1 MSRLPVW
8 PGRLQVGR
16 IAVDQFATSEQ
27 ECLKKAQG
35 AAMVELDPLIAAEA
49 VYRPTI
55 ELDADAA
62 DRERLAL
69 HDGAAPKKTARSAR
83 HAGTWR
89 SR

>member
-1 MSRLPVW
+1 
-8 PGRLQVGR
+8 
-16 IAVDQFATSEQ
+16 
-27 ECLKKAQG
+27 
-35 AAMVELDPLIAAEA
+35 MVELDPLIAAEA